1 MAPGFCVSLR
11 AYRQFVAGTDV
22 GAAVERFLDDVGGG
36 DLRKMTARSA
46 ELQAAFALADMPQD
60 IRLEIETAYQ
70 ELRSVTGG
78 RELAVAVRSS
88 AAAEDTTEASFA
100 GQHDSYLNIRGQT
113 DLVEHVKRC
122 WTSLWNAHAVHYR
135 HTNGIDNRQS
145 CMAVVVQ
152 RMVASV
158 SAGVVFTANPV
169 TGDRLEILVNSSWGL
184 GESVVMGSVIPDT
197 FVMDKTTGDIR
208 SRNVS
213 HKEVLV
219 EPLEG
224 SGTREIPVPPG
235 QQGQPSLSDE
245 QLSELHGLALAI
257 ENHYLAPQDIEWGFD
272 GDQFYILQSRPITG
286 LGNTGS
292 R

>member
-1 MAPGFCVSLR
+1 
-11 AYRQFVAGTDV
+11 
-22 GAAVERFLDDVGGG
+22 
-36 DLRKMTARSA
+36 
-46 ELQAAFALADMPQD
+46 
-60 IRLEIETAYQ
+60 
-70 ELRSVTGG
+70 
-78 RELAVAVRSS
+78 
-88 AAAEDTTEASFA
+88 
-100 GQHDSYLNIRGQT
+100 
-113 DLVEHVKRC
+113 
-122 WTSLWNAHAVHYR
+122 
-135 HTNGIDNRQS
+135 
-145 CMAVVVQ
+145 
-152 RMVASV
+152 
-158 SAGVVFTANPV
+158 
-169 TGDRLEILVNSSWGL
+169 
-184 GESVVMGSVIPDT
+184 
-197 FVMDKTTGDIR
+197 MDKTTGDIR

-224 SGTREIPVPPG
+224 SGTREIPVPQG